1 MTDLFDGRPKRML
14 HVAPEPAFEIRLKHD
29 VGAGYVT
36 ADLLDP
42 KALSKTINPHIA
54 CPMVRMDITQI
65 ACPDESF
72 DVIYASHVL
81 EEVQEDVKAMCD
93 FHRVLKNNGW
103 AVFLVAITAEKT
115 FEDASTIDQA
125 DRSGLFG
132 QKNQVRRYGPDFVDR
147 LRDAGFTVKIIAK
160 SDFLEEDEIQRMNL
174 TNTSAGAIYYCTKH
188 RNTDPS

>member
-1 MTDLFDGRPKRML
+1 M
-14 HVAPEPAFEIRLKHD
+14 APEPAFEIRLKHD

-36 ADLLDP
+36 ADLLDS
-42 KALSKTINPHIA
+42 KALSKMVTPHIA

-72 DVIYASHVL
+72 DVIYASYVL
-81 EEVQEDVKAMCD
+81 QELQEDVKAMCD

-103 AVFLVAITAEKT
+103 AVFLVPITAEKT
-115 FEDASTIDQA
+115 FEAASIIDPA
-125 DRSGLFG
+125 DRLRLFD
-132 QKNQVRRYGPDFVDR
+132 QQDHVRRYGPDFVDR

-160 SDFLEEDEIQRMNL
+160 NDFLEDDEIQRMKL
-174 TNTSAGAIYYCTKH
+174 PQTSTGEIYYCTKH